1 MHRRIKLTLTAEKY
15 RSVTRNN
22 WSTRTAKFM
31 IEFIRRIN
39 LFKTLSD
46 DRRTLANALV
56 KVSAS
61 KLDMSKGFFAR
72 PIGATRIPC
81 WSHNTHADTW
91 ESERER
97 AWGPRQVRSSVSQL
111 LPIIFRIS
119 RNMRIQDA
127 GPLTLLRSKSEFSSK
142 AITIHITKVIPCLAC
157 RPSPSAL
164 GSLGT
169 QNGSET
175 HSLIQIWVSCRHCM
189 LLAERT
195 VIPERAQ
202 RRWRENAKS
211 KRTSS
216 PYEWTLL

>member
-1 MHRRIKLTLTAEKY
+1 MLRRLKLTLTAEKY

-56 KVSAS
+56 KVSES
-61 KLDMSKGFFAR
+61 KLDMSKGFF
-72 PIGATRIPC
+72 TRGPTYRG
-81 WSHNTHADTW
+81 NENPMLVPQHACRHLR
-91 ESERER
+91 ERER
-97 AWGPRQVRSSVSQL
+97 AIEIQVCYSVSQL

-127 GPLTLLRSKSEFSSK
+127 GPLTLLRSKSKFSSK
-142 AITIHITKVIPCLAC
+142 AFTIHITKVIPCLAC

-169 QNGSET
+169 G
-175 HSLIQIWVSCRHCM
+175 
-189 LLAERT
+189 
-195 VIPERAQ
+195 
-202 RRWRENAKS
+202 RRMDQKL
-211 KRTSS
+211 
-216 PYEWTLL
+216 TL